1 MPTLTTE
8 QEFFLKTIEVSV
20 PQMSREQLEREF
32 ISLSKL
38 IIQKD
43 NMYKAMLLE
52 GAGIL

>member
-1 MPTLTTE
+1 MQTLTLD
-8 QEFFLKTIEVSV
+8 QEFFLKSIELSV
-20 PQMSREQLEREF
+20 PQMSREQLEQEF

-43 NMYKAMLLE
+43 NFYKAMLLE